1 MDVFLLCPIR
11 SIRSVCSVV
20 RCCAK
25 FTSEQLFQTQTGHSI
40 LSHVLALIHYGGAM
54 NRFDRHINPRQ
65 LPKAALIGAAIGV
78 VANLIVYAIARAGG
92 LEFSAP
98 VPPTNQPMPLPVVA
112 VVVSTVIPAI
122 GAAVL
127 LALLN
132 RFTSRPLRVFLICA
146 GVVLVLSFAGPF
158 TLPVSLLE
166 QMILNLMHVIAAG
179 AIVWA
184 LVNYT
189 VEE

>member
-11 SIRSVCSVV
+11 SVSSVCSVV

>member
-1 MDVFLLCPIR
+1 
-11 SIRSVCSVV
+11 
-20 RCCAK
+20 
-25 FTSEQLFQTQTGHSI
+25 
-40 LSHVLALIHYGGAM
+40 M
-54 NRFDRHINPRQ
+54 NRFDHHINPRQ

-189 VEE
+189 VEK